1 MRISETHAMRMRDA
15 FREMFRDAHQ
25 YAYDAYR
32 NAHTKMHFNSHLN
45 GFIKTVSK
53 CASDLFR
60 DAHLM
65 RALRLIY
72 KLAWDEGLFHSK
84 QQ

>member
-32 NAHTKMHFNSHLN
+32 NAHTKMHQMRIH
-45 GFIKTVSK
+45 KVS
-53 CASDLFR
+53 SRRFR
-60 DAHLM
+60 DAYVV
-65 RALRLIY
+65 R
-72 KLAWDEGLFHSK
+72 F
-84 QQ
+84 